1 MLPYLVL
8 AGAQFAVGA
17 AAIFAR
23 YALTGGGPIA
33 VAAARLTIAALVL
46 LGIGAIRR
54 SHTKPQP
61 RRERWIFIAAGVALA
76 IHFAAWIWS
85 LEYTTV
91 AISTLLV
98 TSTPVWTALYDA
110 VVRGRRLSRPATIA
124 FATGAVG
131 LVMVVGFDRTAPPH
145 PGHELFGAALALLGS
160 FAIAAYL
167 LLVREVRDRF
177 STQSIVTR
185 TYGWSALALMA
196 AAAIAHQPPPALHA
210 SAAWGGIIAMA
221 FISQLLGHTAL
232 NASLKWFTP
241 SAISFATLLEP
252 VFAAVLALA
261 IFGEAVTPLAVAG
274 GIILLGSIA
283 VVLREE
289 RRVLDGSGLPIG
301 PVQ

>member
-1 MLPYLVL
+1 MLPYLIL
-8 AGAQFAVGA
+8 AGAQLAIGA

-23 YALTGGGPIA
+23 YALSGAGPIA
-33 VAAARLTIAALVL
+33 VAASRLTIATIVL
-46 LGIGAIRR
+46 LAIAAIRR
-54 SHTKPQP
+54 SRKRVHSP
-61 RRERWIFIAAGVALA
+61 RERAIFFVAGIALA

-98 TSTPVWTALYDA
+98 ATTPIWTALYDA
-110 VVRGRRLSRPATIA
+110 TVHGRRLSRPAAIA
-124 FATGAVG
+124 FVTGGVG

-160 FAIAAYL
+160 FAIGAYL

-177 STQSIVTR
+177 STRAIVTR
-185 TYGWSALALMA
+185 TYGWSAVALVAGA
-196 AAAIAHQPPPALHA
+196 ALAHQPPPSVHA
-210 SAAWGGIIAMA
+210 KAAWAGIFAMA
-221 FISQLLGHTAL
+221 FASQLLGHTGL
-232 NASLKWFTP
+232 NAALRWFTP
-241 SAISFATLLEP
+241 SAISFTTLLEP
-252 VFAAVLALA
+252 VFASVLALVV
-261 IFGEAVTPLAVAG
+261 FGEAVTPLAFLG

-289 RRVLDGSGLPIG
+289 RRDLDGSGLPIG